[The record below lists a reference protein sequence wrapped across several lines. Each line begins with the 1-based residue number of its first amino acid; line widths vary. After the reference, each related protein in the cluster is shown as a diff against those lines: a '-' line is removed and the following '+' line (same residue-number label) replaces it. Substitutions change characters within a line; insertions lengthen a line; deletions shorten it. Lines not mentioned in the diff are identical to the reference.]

1 MTRKPTT
8 PHKAPSLE
16 DQIYDALRSR
26 GWIIPQTDE
35 DVMRTEVDIEHNPIP
50 LPPELEDPS
59 ELLRKLFPITRE
71 VEPEPLHVEVRRAQ
85 PGEAAATQPQSLL
98 ECFRARTG
106 WRPSVIAS
114 TLEVTPIFLSDLS
127 RYRHVVPVPAQDALA
142 DRAAQRLPN
151 VQRTDVVQVFAHA
164 SQPRVAAFRRAPYP
178 ETEPMTYAEMIN
190 HSGMTAEAQHFWRSL
205 AEKEAE

>member
-8 PHKAPSLE
+8 PHEAPSLE
-16 DQIYDALRSR
+16 DQIYDALRTR
-26 GWIIPQTDE
+26 GWIIPQTEE

-50 LPPELEDPS
+50 LPSELENPS
-59 ELLRKLFPITRE
+59 ELLRKLFPVTR
-71 VEPEPLHVEVRRAQ
+71 EPEPSHVEERRAQ
-85 PGEAAATQPQSLL
+85 PGETAATQSQSLL

-127 RYRHVVPVPAQDALA
+127 RYRHVVPVLAQEALA

-164 SQPRVAAFRRAPYP
+164 SQLRVAAFRQTPYP
-178 ETEPMTYAEMIN
+178 ETAPMTYAEMIN

>member
-16 DQIYDALRSR
+16 GQIYDALRVR

-35 DVMRTEVDIEHNPIP
+35 DVMRTEVDIAHNPIP

-59 ELLRKLFPITRE
+59 ELLRKLFPVTRE
-71 VEPEPLHVEVRRAQ
+71 GEPEPSHVKERRAQ
-85 PGEAAATQPQSLL
+85 PREAAATQPQSLL
-98 ECFRARTG
+98 ECFRAHTG
-106 WRPSVIAS
+106 WRPSIIAS

-127 RYRHVVPVPAQDALA
+127 RYRHVVPVAAQEALA

-164 SQPRVAAFRRAPYP
+164 FQPRVAAFRQAPYP

-190 HSGMTAEAQHFWRSL
+190 HSGMTAEAQHFWRTL
-205 AEKEAE
+205 GEQEAE

>member
-8 PHKAPSLE
+8 SHDAPSLE
-16 DQIYDALRSR
+16 DQIYDALRAR
-26 GWIIPQTDE
+26 GWIIPQTEE

-59 ELLRKLFPITRE
+59 ELLRKLFPVTRE
-71 VEPEPLHVEVRRAQ
+71 VEPEPLHVEVRRVQ

-114 TLEVTPIFLSDLS
+114 TLEVTPIFLSNLS
-127 RYRHVVPVPAQDALA
+127 RYRHVVPVPAQEALA

-151 VQRTDVVQVFAHA
+151 VQRTDVVQVFAHV
-164 SQPRVAAFRRAPYP
+164 SQPRVAAFRQAPYP

-205 AEKEAE
+205 AEQEAE

>member
-8 PHKAPSLE
+8 PHNAQSLE
-16 DQIYDALRSR
+16 DQIYDALRAR

-35 DVMRTEVDIEHNPIP
+35 DVMRTEVDIERNPIS
-50 LPPELEDPS
+50 LPPELADPS
-59 ELLRKLFPITRE
+59 EIIRKLFPGTRDA
-71 VEPEPLHVEVRRAQ
+71 EPEPSRVEERHVQ
-85 PGEAAATQPQSLL
+85 PGEAAAAQPQSLL

-106 WRPSVIAS
+106 WKPSVIAS

-127 RYRHVVPVPAQDALA
+127 RYRHVVPVQAQEALA

-151 VQRTDVVQVFAHA
+151 VQRTDVLQIFAHA
-164 SQPRVAAFRRAPYP
+164 SQARVAAFRQAPYP
-178 ETEPMTYAEMIN
+178 ETAPMTYAEMLD
-190 HSGMTAEAQHFWRSL
+190 HSGMPAEAQHFWRSL

>member
-8 PHKAPSLE
+8 LHETPSLE
-16 DQIYDALRSR
+16 DQIYDALRTR
-26 GWIIPQTDE
+26 GWIIPQTEE

-59 ELLRKLFPITRE
+59 ELLRKLFPVTR
-71 VEPEPLHVEVRRAQ
+71 EPEPSHVEERRAQ
-85 PGEAAATQPQSLL
+85 PGEAATATQPQSLL

-106 WRPSVIAS
+106 WKPSVIAS

-127 RYRHVVPVPAQDALA
+127 RYRHVVPGPAQDALA

-164 SQPRVAAFRRAPYP
+164 FQPRVAAFRQAPYP
-178 ETEPMTYAEMIN
+178 ETEPMTYAEMIT
-190 HSGMTAEAQHFWRSL
+190 HSGMTAEAQHFWRAL

>member
-8 PHKAPSLE
+8 PQKAPSLE
-16 DQIYDALRSR
+16 DQIYDALRTR

-35 DVMRTEVDIEHNPIP
+35 DVMHTEVDIEHNPIP

-71 VEPEPLHVEVRRAQ
+71 GEPAPSHVEVRRAQ
-85 PGEAAATQPQSLL
+85 PAEAAAMQPQSLL

-127 RYRHVVPVPAQDALA
+127 RYRHVVPVPAQNALA

-164 SQPRVAAFRRAPYP
+164 FQPRVAAFRQAPYS
-178 ETEPMTYAEMIN
+178 ETEPMTYVEMIN

-205 AEKEAE
+205 AEQEAE